1 MKSLL
6 LSHSDGGGGAGRAAY
21 RLQQALVA
29 AGVDSRMH
37 VDFKDS
43 EDPLVTRNQGPF
55 ADLARRLRITIE
67 EVPAVLA
74 KHPQPQLFAP
84 GMMSAIS
91 ARRINAS
98 DADIINAHWT
108 NFGYLSIGQIAR
120 ITKPFVWS
128 LHDMWAFTGGRN
140 YAPDNADARW
150 RTGYRKDNR
159 RPQEHGWDIE
169 RWVAGRKERAW
180 TRPHHVITS
189 STWMS
194 KLAAESP
201 LLAEWPVHV
210 IPNAVDTQTYAP
222 MASQSA
228 RTRFGINPGASL
240 VVVALPTHLDDPRK
254 GFDLLKQALAHL
266 VRASRQSSGVELA
279 VVGHGQAPVDWPA
292 GLPPTHWLGYLDDQ
306 GCVDAYNAADVVV
319 VPSRQDNSPQ
329 TATEALS
336 CGAPV
341 VAFRTSGLPDFVT
354 HRETGYLAQPEDPI
368 DLAAGI
374 EWVLADA
381 QRRSALAS
389 RARDR
394 AVELWSAEVVGKA
407 HRQLFESIIG
417 QGQALSPGGNSETE

>member
-1 MKSLL
+1 MKALL
-6 LSHSDGGGGAGRAAY
+6 LSHSDGGGGAARAAY

-29 AGVDSRMH
+29 TGVDSRMH

-43 EDPLVTRNQGPF
+43 EDSRVARNHGPF
-55 ADLARRLRITIE
+55 ADAARRLRITIE
-67 EVPAVLA
+67 EIPAVVA
-74 KHPQPQLFAP
+74 RHPQPRLFAP
-84 GMMSAIS
+84 GLMSAIS

-128 LHDMWAFTGGRN
+128 LHDMWAFTGGLN
-140 YAPDNADARW
+140 YAPDDANARW

-159 RPQEHGWDIE
+159 PPQERGWDVE

-180 TRPHHVITS
+180 TRPRHVITS

-194 KLAAESP
+194 KLVAESA
-201 LLAEWPVHV
+201 LLADWHAHV
-210 IPNAVDTQTYAP
+210 IPNAVDTVTYSPQPA
-222 MASQSA
+222 QSA
-228 RTRFGINPGASL
+228 RSRFGIDPHVKV

-254 GFDLLKQALAHL
+254 GFDLLRQALGHL
-266 VRASRQSSGVELA
+266 GRASRQGSDVELA
-279 VVGHGQAPVDWPA
+279 VVGHAQAPADWPSD
-292 GLPPTHWLGYLDDQ
+292 LPPAHWLGYLDDQ
-306 GCVDAYNAADVVV
+306 GCIDAYSAADLVV

-329 TATEALS
+329 TATEALA

-341 VAFRTSGLPDFVT
+341 VAFRTTGLPDFVT

-374 EWVLADA
+374 TWVLDDA
-381 QRRSALAS
+381 ERRNALAS
-389 RARDR
+389 KARAR
-394 AVELWSAEVVGKA
+394 AVELWSPEVVGQA
-407 HRQLFESIIG
+407 HRQLFESIIAE
-417 QGQALSPGGNSETE
+417 QRPAT